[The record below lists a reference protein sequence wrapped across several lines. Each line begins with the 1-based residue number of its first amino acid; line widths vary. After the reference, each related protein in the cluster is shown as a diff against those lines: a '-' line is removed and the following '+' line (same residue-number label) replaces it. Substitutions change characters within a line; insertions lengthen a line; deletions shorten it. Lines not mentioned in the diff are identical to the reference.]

1 MPLLWYMLWY
11 ENHLVFGFQ
20 NRKPFAYPQTGAVVQ
35 AMMSAFAGRAG
46 ILVEGPPL

>member
-1 MPLLWYMLWY
+1 MPLWFMLGY

-35 AMMSAFAGRAG
+35 AMMSAFGGRAG
-46 ILVEGPPL
+46 ISIEGPLL